1 MNNRDAFIDRRSGAD
16 RRRLYD
22 LQYFRD
28 TDIAERRLAQER
40 RGLRERRTD
49 WIQIAKWYS
58 VSMVGLG
65 LTENTAA

>member
-1 MNNRDAFIDRRSGAD
+1 MNIRDSSIDRRSGAD

-22 LQYFRD
+22 LEYFMD
-28 TDIAERRLAQER
+28 TDITDRRTTQER

-58 VSMVGLG
+58 VSMVALG
-65 LTENTAA
+65 FTKDKAA